1 MEMNINDLKHFRV
14 QKMISKLGFC
24 DIKYIGKKNENHW
37 YQMCSDRRFDT
48 TVDQVYNMLFLEEE
62 IDDMIREWECEFK

>member
-1 MEMNINDLKHFRV
+1 MNVNDLKHFRV

>member
-1 MEMNINDLKHFRV
+1 MNVNDLKHFRV
-14 QKMISKLGFC
+14 QKMVSELGFC

-62 IDDMIREWECEFK
+62 IDDMIKEWECNFK